1 LFHSLPLD
9 SSSSK
14 RRKKNDEDISL
25 ESSCGSKRRRLKD
38 ETFLVPE
45 NAEVISLDDEDEG
58 EVKINES
65 GWVSENPIT
74 ICSNE
79 EQDEVIFGKDE
90 NLVFLDD
97 SNEDDVDGDDES
109 ENDET
114 SDEDFKAHELNEV
127 SDDDDDDSYEHE
139 EKKKTRMRTDFDVVE
154 ELERKVMD
162 KRK

>member
-38 ETFLVPE
+38 EPFLVPE

-74 ICSNE
+74 ICSDE
-79 EQDEVIFGKDE
+79 EQDELIFGKD
-90 NLVFLDD
+90 
-97 SNEDDVDGDDES
+97 
-109 ENDET
+109 
-114 SDEDFKAHELNEV
+114 
-127 SDDDDDDSYEHE
+127 
-139 EKKKTRMRTDFDVVE
+139 
-154 ELERKVMD
+154 
-162 KRK
+162 

>member
-38 ETFLVPE
+38 EPFLVPE

-79 EQDEVIFGKDE
+79 EQHEVIFGKDE

-97 SNEDDVDGDDES
+97 SNENDVDGDDES

-139 EKKKTRMRTDFDVVE
+139 EKKKTRMRTYFDVVE